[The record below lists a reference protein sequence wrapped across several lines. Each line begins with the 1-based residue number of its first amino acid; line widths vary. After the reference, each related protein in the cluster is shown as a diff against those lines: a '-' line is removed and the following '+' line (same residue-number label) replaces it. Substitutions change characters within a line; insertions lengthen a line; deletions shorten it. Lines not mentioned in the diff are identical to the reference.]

1 MKTFATT
8 LGTVTTIGFAALG
21 LATTASASPAQI
33 DLSAGNI
40 AALQS
45 GFSRGNAS
53 DTRADHFRECM
64 ERARIAGV
72 SGMALVDATVAGC
85 QVTELPATTDIG
97 Q

>member
-33 DLSAGNI
+33 DLSAGDI
-40 AALQS
+40 AALHG

-72 SGMALVDATVAGC
+72 SGMAMVDATVAGC

>member
-8 LGTVTTIGFAALG
+8 LGIAATVGFAALG
-21 LATTASASPAQI
+21 LATTASASPTQT
-33 DLSAGNI
+33 DLSAGN
-40 AALQS
+40 LTS
-45 GFSRGNAS
+45 VHGGFARGNAS
-53 DTRADHFRECM
+53 DTRSDHFRECM

-72 SGMALVDATVAGC
+72 SGMALIDATVAGC